1 MTGSTIRSGK
11 LRIDF
16 HYDGFDE
23 LRRSAQGAVDDFG
36 RSISASANADPHRSQ
51 KGAAPFEY
59 EPSPNGTRARGIVR
73 AATTEGR
80 RLQGA
85 HDTLSR
91 AFAQR
96 GGA

>member
-1 MTGSTIRSGK
+1 MSGATVQSGK

-23 LRRSAQGAVDDFG
+23 LRRSAQDAIDDFG

-51 KGAAPFEY
+51 KGHAPFEY
-59 EPSPNGTRARGIVR
+59 EPAPNGTRARGIVR
-73 AATTEGR
+73 AATLEGR
-80 RLQGA
+80 RLQA
-85 HDTLSR
+85 SHDALSR